1 VRKANS
7 LIPEELRKGRIL
19 DVGCG
24 SYPLF
29 LNSTRFH
36 ERYGVDRVNPSG
48 VGDESLTLIER
59 DIADGAGLPF
69 EDAFF
74 DVVTL
79 LAVFEHLDL
88 PALEGLLREIH
99 RVLRPGGVFVMTTPA
114 AWTEAILKVMA
125 NLRLVSAEEVG
136 EHKATYSRGRIVSF
150 LVGAG
155 FDSAQVRHGT
165 FEAGMNIWATAP
177 KRV

>member
-1 VRKANS
+1 M
-7 LIPEELRKGRIL
+7 
-19 DVGCG
+19 GCG

-29 LNSTRFH
+29 LNNTRFH
-36 ERYGVDRVNPSG
+36 ERYGVDRVKSYG
-48 VGDESLTLIER
+48 VSDESLTLIEQ

-88 PALEGLLREIH
+88 PVLEGLLREIH

-114 AWTEAILKVMA
+114 AWTEAILRVMA
-125 NLRLVSAEEVG
+125 YLRLVSGEEVG
-136 EHKATYSRGRIVSF
+136 EHKATYSPGRIVS
-150 LVGAG
+150 LLATAG
-155 FDSAQVRHGT
+155 FDSAGVRHGT
-165 FEAGMNIWATAP
+165 FEARMNLWAAAR